1 MIAFGVKF
9 CLLVGVVSVWWF
21 CDIMFIVDDVV
32 VLILVSVCWLFFV
45 IGVCVVILNTF
56 CLLGCVSV

>member
-1 MIAFGVKF
+1 
-9 CLLVGVVSVWWF
+9 
-21 CDIMFIVDDVV
+21 MFIVDDVV